1 MHGPI
6 YVTPL
11 IFFVHRIRLQL
22 ISLVVPIKVDRHRKL
37 DSAFRKWHY
46 EMMMAAL
53 SIDFGTADVGHGL
66 LCSTHIMY
74 NACLLGSCDRGCWM
88 ASNRSIPAYIAHV
101 AHISDNTAKEVFL
114 NVENSITVIVFHQQ
128 QRHIRTC

>member
-1 MHGPI
+1 M
-6 YVTPL
+6 
-11 IFFVHRIRLQL
+11 
-22 ISLVVPIKVDRHRKL
+22 VVPIKVDRHRKL

-66 LCSTHIMY
+66 LCSTHITY

-88 ASNRSIPAYIAHV
+88 AYIAHV
-101 AHISDNTAKEVFL
+101 AHISDNTAKEVF
-114 NVENSITVIVFHQQ
+114 
-128 QRHIRTC
+128 